1 MRKSATALLFKIK
14 DRFGFPALQDML
26 AKVPQSTL
34 ESLKEDIPEVSSL
47 IKTKKKEKKRTI
59 IIIVIKRRKKK
70 EEDGEKNWLV
80 DCCFD
85 CFCFCFVFQHAC
97 SHFPTMVQRIYW

>member
-34 ESLKEDIPEVSSL
+34 EGLKEDIPEVSSL
-47 IKTKKKEKKRTI
+47 IKTKKKDKGALREALQAMRGDQP
-59 IIIVIKRRKKK
+59 
-70 EEDGEKNWLV
+70 EE
-80 DCCFD
+80 
-85 CFCFCFVFQHAC
+85 
-97 SHFPTMVQRIYW
+97 

>member
-1 MRKSATALLFKIK
+1 MRKSATALLFKVK

-47 IKTKKKEKKRTI
+47 IKTKKKDKGALREALQAIRGDQ
-59 IIIVIKRRKKK
+59 
-70 EEDGEKNWLV
+70 EE
-80 DCCFD
+80 
-85 CFCFCFVFQHAC
+85 
-97 SHFPTMVQRIYW
+97 